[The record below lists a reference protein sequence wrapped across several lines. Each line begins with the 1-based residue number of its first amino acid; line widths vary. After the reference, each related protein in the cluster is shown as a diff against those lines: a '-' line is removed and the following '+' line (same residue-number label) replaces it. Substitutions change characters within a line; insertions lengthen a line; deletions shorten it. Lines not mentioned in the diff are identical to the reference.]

1 MARLSRAD
9 RKRINTR
16 IASTSGDVE
25 VPFEIPQHIAEPVIT
40 SPSKTLR
47 TTRRV
52 GKLTSD
58 TINYTAEYDI
68 IAHDLRRITFWG
80 VLLMAAVIGLSF
92 SGLV

>member
-16 IASTSGDVE
+16 IAPTNGDVE
-25 VPFEIPQHIAEPVIT
+25 VPFEIPQHIAEPVMT

-58 TINYTAEYDI
+58 TINYTAEYAI